1 MKKFDRKKIIN
12 LSLAAVF
19 LAASLFISY
28 SRVLDEFEYSTFD
41 LRYRLRPLQPVDE
54 DIVIV
59 EISDDTIE
67 KIGKWPFPRN
77 YHALLVKAL
86 VSSGARTIIIDV
98 FFSEPREGDSEFAD
112 SVKLAGNVYV
122 PYVFDIDRYHRDTS
136 RVYASGYAAGMIPQL
151 EDSVKGAGFAN
162 VIPDSDGKVR
172 RVPLYVVYEGESY
185 PHLTFLAAIQ
195 DLGYSPGDVSTR
207 GGKAYIGDEI
217 VIPLDETSSM
227 LVNYPDSWGKAFR
240 HYSYIDIIQSYLAD
254 ITGQEPLVDLEEL
267 EGSVCLVG
275 MTATASPDAHP
286 SPMEPMHPGI
296 GVHASVYNSISRGLH
311 LARLSRS
318 GNIIL
323 LLFLWALTAY
333 VTARS
338 KKLFSIFSILL
349 LMAVYSVFAM
359 LLFWP
364 GGVWIDVFYPLVSM
378 AGVYVIVTFAKYMSE
393 TRKRELIEKELDI
406 ARDIQLSFLPREIPE
421 AGGLDI
427 DVKMITARQ
436 VGGDLYDVVDLG
448 EGKVGVMLGDV
459 SGKGVP
465 ASLYMAKAVSV
476 FRTYAG
482 EGAPA
487 EVIKKINN
495 RLIAESSSGLFVTLT
510 YMVFDL
516 NSRKV
521 TFSIGGHLPT
531 VLIEPDGNVRL
542 LDVSEGL
549 PLGMIE
555 SDFGQAECAAEP
567 GSVFIL
573 YTDGVTEAMDVK
585 GEMYLEKRLVELCKT
600 LKGKSASRV
609 VEAIHGSV
617 ASFAGKAKQHD
628 DITVMTVRV

>member
-1 MKKFDRKKIIN
+1 MKKFDTRKLLN
-12 LSLAAVF
+12 LSLAAAL
-19 LAASLFISY
+19 LAAALFISY

-59 EISDDTIE
+59 EISDDTIA

-86 VSSGARTIIIDV
+86 VSSGARTIVLDV
-98 FFSEPREGDSEFAD
+98 FFSEPREGDGEFAD
-112 SVKLAGNVYV
+112 AVEMAGNVYV
-122 PYVFDIDRYHRDTS
+122 PYIFDVDRLARDTS
-136 RVYASGYAAGMIPQL
+136 RIYASGYAAGMIPQL
-151 EDSVKGAGFAN
+151 KDAVKGAGFAN

-172 RVPLYVVYEGESY
+172 RVPLFMVYEGERY
-185 PHLTFLAAIQ
+185 PHLTFLAALE
-195 DLGYSPGDVSTR
+195 DLGYSTKDVRTR
-207 GGKAYIGDEI
+207 GGKAYVGGDI
-217 VIPLDETSSM
+217 VIPLDESSSM
-227 LVNYPDSWGKAFR
+227 LVNYPHRWGRAFR

-254 ITGQEPLVDLEEL
+254 ITGQEPVVDLEEL
-267 EGSVCLVG
+267 EGAVCFVG

-296 GVHASVYNSISRGLH
+296 GVHASVYNSIMGGLC
-311 LARLSRS
+311 LSRLSRW
-318 GNIIL
+318 GNIIIL
-323 LLFLWALTAY
+323 LLLWTLTAY

-338 KKLFSIFSILL
+338 KKMFALFSILL
-349 LMAVYSVFAM
+349 LMAVYSAGAM

-364 GGVWIDVFYPLVSM
+364 GGVWVDVFYPLVSM
-378 AGVYVIVTFAKYMSE
+378 AAVYVIVTFSKYMSE

-406 ARDIQLSFLPREIPE
+406 ARDIQLSFLPREIP
-421 AGGLDI
+421 ASGGLDI

-448 EGKVGVMLGDV
+448 EGKLGVMLGDV

-482 EGAPA
+482 EGSPA
-487 EVIKKINN
+487 EVVKKIND

-516 NSRKV
+516 KSHKV

-531 VLIEPDGNVRL
+531 VLIEPDGTVRL

-555 SDFGQAECAAEP
+555 GDFTQAECAAEP

-585 GEMYLEKRLVELCKT
+585 GEMYLEKRLVELCGT
-600 LKGKSASRV
+600 LKGKSAAQV
-609 VEAIHGSV
+609 VEAIHSSV
-617 ASFAGKAKQHD
+617 AAFAGRAKQHD